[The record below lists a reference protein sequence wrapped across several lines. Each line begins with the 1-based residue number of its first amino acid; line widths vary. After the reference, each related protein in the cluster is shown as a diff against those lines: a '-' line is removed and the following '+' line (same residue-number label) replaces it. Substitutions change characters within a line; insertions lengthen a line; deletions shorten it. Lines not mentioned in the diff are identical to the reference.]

1 MAPVSRERERPA
13 GHFSATR
20 SSCFESIDCDIFRRN
35 ASERQRVSDR
45 CHSVVFSF
53 FRPKRRN
60 CFVDWCNPTQV
71 KIPFQFL
78 NRSNCV
84 SPSQVDTFVFCFYSS
99 GHAEREIRS
108 FPMSRPPKATTF
120 RNTTLSGLV
129 KCQHCDTFNVEIN
142 PNGCTTS
149 GPTWV
154 RHKSI
159 KIRPKL
165 RSIFMAIFRQN
176 QILYMAKHDN

>member
-1 MAPVSRERERPA
+1 MSRERERPA

-142 PNGCTTS
+142 PTD
-149 GPTWV
+149 V
-154 RHKSI
+154 RHLGRRGFTI
-159 KIRPKL
+159 KASKYAQ
-165 RSIFMAIFRQN
+165 SYGQFSWQFSGKTKFCTWQNMAIKF
-176 QILYMAKHDN
+176 